1 MPRTEEDQNFP
12 VQNGNDFNDFGS
24 NDNSK
29 SRRMQRSMT
38 YPRQI
43 SRKGKNRKRPA
54 LDDFNSELEKV
65 SLLAIILIKSFV
77 NRISLLNKLSRTHSQ
92 WITVV
97 LNRDRHRAAR
107 PGHFGDP
114 DLCRSLVL
122 KRVFKKEL
130 INNLFSIKI
139 NNQNSVYGNK
149 RGQRFVCFKN

>member
-1 MPRTEEDQNFP
+1 MPRPEEDQNFP

-65 SLLAIILIKSFV
+65 SLFTLLAI
-77 NRISLLNKLSRTHSQ
+77 N
-92 WITVV
+92 
-97 LNRDRHRAAR
+97 
-107 PGHFGDP
+107 
-114 DLCRSLVL
+114 L
-122 KRVFKKEL
+122 KRVFQKKL
-130 INNLFSIKI
+130 INNLF
-139 NNQNSVYGNK
+139 
-149 RGQRFVCFKN
+149 